1 MSNVLKT
8 IFTGLIIAGI
18 IMILMGVYYLIV
30 KAGLPYQ
37 DPPMELQIEY
47 AVNNRVGSVLSVT
60 GLILT
65 VVGAVLRI
73 MTGVIFKRR

>member
-1 MSNVLKT
+1 
-8 IFTGLIIAGI
+8 
-18 IMILMGVYYLIV
+18 
-30 KAGLPYQ
+30 
-37 DPPMELQIEY
+37 MELQIEY

-73 MTGVIFKRR
+73 MIGVIFKRR